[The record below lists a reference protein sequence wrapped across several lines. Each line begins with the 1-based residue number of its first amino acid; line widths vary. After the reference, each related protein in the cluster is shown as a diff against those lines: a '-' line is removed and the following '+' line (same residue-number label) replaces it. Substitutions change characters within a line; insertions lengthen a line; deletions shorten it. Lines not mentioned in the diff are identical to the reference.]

1 MHNVRFSHIHSRKY
15 KNIFY
20 VFCLSR
26 QSHSS
31 IQKGT
36 THKSF
41 FLSCSPFLPSC
52 LSTPLCCMEKSL
64 SCWPKFAFH
73 SWKSYSCLWKRDSRA
88 KASGYICYYFIPL
101 YTSTNQKVV
110 GSNPAGLT
118 RWSTSFWYKGW
129 CFSFTLLQLISLA
142 ARTFPFVWQMRAG
155 HEDKAFFQ
163 QVEPWTV
170 TVSGLFPI
178 TGKCSVWAA

>member
-1 MHNVRFSHIHSRKY
+1 MYNVHFSHFHSRKC

-20 VFCLSR
+20 VFCLLR

-36 THKSF
+36 THNSF
-41 FLSCSPFLPSC
+41 FLSCAPFLPSC

-73 SWKSYSCLWKRDSRA
+73 CWKSYSCLWKRDSRA

-118 RWSTSFWYKGW
+118 KGKALYRNGYRA
-129 CFSFTLLQLISLA
+129 FSYVPKQ
-142 ARTFPFVWQMRAG
+142 PWKRALG
-155 HEDKAFFQ
+155 
-163 QVEPWTV
+163 TIL
-170 TVSGLFPI
+170 G
-178 TGKCSVWAA
+178 TGIRK